1 MRTLTA
7 LERTAVLA
15 LAAEIASDDERNQLV
30 EDLAHC
36 KVDVLSHGARLMFHI
51 EGYERPRYR
60 GQDAFRGRDGFPVE
74 GTVLDQDG
82 TVIDV
87 ALYSDQNN
95 RVLELELVKHSAVAI
110 PIADWTTFR
119 LK

>member
-15 LAAEIASDDERNQLV
+15 LAAEIGSDEERNQLI
-30 EDLAHC
+30 EDLGHC
-36 KVDVLSHGARLMFHI
+36 KVDVLSNGGRLMFHV
-51 EGYERPRYR
+51 EGYERPAYR
-60 GQDAFRGRDGFPVE
+60 GQDTFRGRDGFPVE
-74 GTVLDQDG
+74 GIVLDRDG
-82 TVIDV
+82 TEIDV

-95 RVLELELVKHSAVAI
+95 RVLELELVKHSIVAI
-110 PIADWTTFR
+110 PTADWATFR